1 MTKVRIVYSDT
12 MRDTAM
18 PHDSTGT
25 NGFVQPI
32 NETWDGSGE
41 SLTFTLRDSLIA
53 KQFVEVWN
61 LNKCGY
67 DGTDTE
73 FKIDYNEFS
82 NIDLETRIRMQQ
94 RMNDVIDNINS
105 LTNQYPIDEA
115 LKLEIGD
122 DIQVDKLNAL
132 HRYFEDTS
140 YALINSKEIRKSD
153 LHAPLEIINQLVHRM
168 EGITS
173 EHKLFMTVIRNLQ
186 KIDIKK
192 IYQLQN
198 EDYDQFEPMERT
210 GVLFLDFAT
219 VGKDLGA
226 CFHTNDIPLV
236 QAKEVKQQ
244 LYCMPYF
251 NYRFTTFG
259 EGNTDTDW
267 KKYYDFEMDK
277 YYKWC
282 SENNVENY
290 YEYTQSK
297 YRLGRIAIGDIDN
310 DFKTTDYVNLIQEKP
325 YIVGVYIEK

>member
-1 MTKVRIVYSDT
+1 MTKIRIVYSDT
-12 MRDTAM
+12 MRDIAM
-18 PHDSTGT
+18 PHDPDGT

-32 NETWDGSGE
+32 NETWDGSSE
-41 SLTFTLRDSLIA
+41 SLTFTLRDSEIA
-53 KQFVEVWN
+53 KRFVEVWN

-67 DGTDTE
+67 DGTDSE
-73 FKIDYNEFS
+73 FKIDYNEFTS
-82 NIDLETRIRMQQ
+82 IDSETRYKMQQ
-94 RMNDVIDNINS
+94 QMNDVIDAINKI
-105 LTNQYPIDEA
+105 TTDYPVPQD
-115 LKLEIGD
+115 LKLTISDE
-122 DIQVDKLNAL
+122 IQVEKLNAL
-132 HRYFEDTS
+132 HKYFEDTS
-140 YALINSKEIRKSD
+140 YDLIQGKGLRDNN
-153 LHAPLEIINQLVHRM
+153 LHGLLENVNQLVHKM
-168 EGITS
+168 EGPS
-173 EHKLFMTVIRNLQ
+173 NKHKLFMTVIRNLQ
-186 KIDIKK
+186 KIDIEK

-198 EDYDQFEPMERT
+198 EDYDQFEAMERT

-226 CFHTNDIPLV
+226 CFYTNDIPLV

-267 KKYYDFEMDK
+267 KKYYNFEMDK

-310 DFKTTDYVNLIQEKP
+310 DFKTTDYVNLIREKP